1 MESAWNER
9 CSAREEMNREYD
21 EMQRPSEHYREV
33 WDEYGRIRDENN
45 SRIESLK

>member
-1 MESAWNER
+1 
-9 CSAREEMNREYD
+9 MNREYD